1 MGFAKLA
8 KSLTHNISQRLKLE
22 SVVAPSRAPEPAP
35 DISWRYVRAYFDEA
49 TESTMGIVCRTSFEG
64 RLRIHYQQGSMLL
77 AESDPAWY
85 ALRNAI
91 FATGCRS
98 SLAKEPS
105 SGFLTAHRR
114 SWKYFQ
120 NALSVYTELQFA
132 RTGLMAVQALAVMV
146 RKHLCQLTDVLL
158 SSSGFRLIIE

>member
-1 MGFAKLA
+1 
-8 KSLTHNISQRLKLE
+8 
-22 SVVAPSRAPEPAP
+22 
-35 DISWRYVRAYFDEA
+35 
-49 TESTMGIVCRTSFEG
+49 MGIVCRTSFEA
-64 RLRIHYQQGSMLL
+64 RLRIHYQQGSMPL

-98 SLAKEPS
+98 NLAKEPS
-105 SGFLTAHRR
+105 SGFLVAHRL

-146 RKHLCQLTDVLL
+146 IKHLSRLTVVPL
-158 SSSGFRLIIE
+158 SSGGFWLIL